1 MTSARRPVPDPPR
14 RPLILAHRG
23 DWTNAPENS
32 LEAFVAAARHRD
44 VDGVEFD
51 VRAAS
56 DGTPVVIH
64 DFNLLRVQGV
74 SGRVSKLSA
83 AELQALGVPS
93 LASVLEVLP
102 EPCFLDVELK
112 EDVAVMALPVLAH
125 ARGDPPRRT
134 VVSSFLGGAL
144 GTLGRVAPGWPSWL
158 LTRRLGKREVADALA
173 MGCAGL
179 AVEWPALRPSTVELV
194 RAAGLELATWTV
206 EDRATLDRVTGLD
219 VDVICVDPAALPL

>member
-1 MTSARRPVPDPPR
+1 MTVPA
-14 RPLILAHRG
+14 LILAHRG
-23 DWTNAPENS
+23 DWSLAPENS
-32 LEAFVAAARHRD
+32 LAAFAAAATRAG

-51 VRAAS
+51 VRAAQ

-64 DFNLLRVQGV
+64 DFNLHRVQGV
-74 SGRVSKLSA
+74 AGRVRRLSIE
-83 AELQALGVPS
+83 ELEALGVPT

-112 EDVAVMALPVLAH
+112 EDVAAAAVPVLAH

-134 VVSSFLGGAL
+134 VMSSFLGSAL
-144 GTLGRVAPGWPSWL
+144 GSLGRIAPGWPTWL

-179 AVEWPALRPSTVELV
+179 AVEWPALRPATIELV
-194 RAAGLELATWTV
+194 RAAGLQLATWTV
-206 EDRATLDRVTGLD
+206 ETPAELDQVAALD
-219 VDVICVDPAALPL
+219 VDVICVDPGALPG

>member
-1 MTSARRPVPDPPR
+1 MA

-23 DWTNAPENS
+23 DWTSAVENS
-32 LEAFVAAARHRD
+32 LDAFRAAAARPG

-51 VRAAS
+51 VRAAR

-74 SGRVSKLSA
+74 AGKVSTLTTS
-83 AELQALGVPS
+83 ELRTLGVPD
-93 LASVLEVLP
+93 LASVLAVLP

-112 EDVAVMALPVLAH
+112 EDVAAAIVPVLAH
-125 ARGDPPRRT
+125 ARGTPPRRT

-144 GTLGRVAPGWPSWL
+144 GSLARVAPGWPTWL
-158 LTRRLGKREVADALA
+158 LTRRLGKREIADALA

-179 AVEWPALRPSTVELV
+179 AVEWPALRAPTIALV

-206 EDRATLDRVTGLD
+206 EDGATLDRVAGLD
-219 VDVICVDPAALPL
+219 VDVICVDPGALPV

>member
-1 MTSARRPVPDPPR
+1 MA

-23 DWTNAPENS
+23 DWTSAAENS
-32 LEAFVAAARHRD
+32 LEAFAAAAARPG

-51 VRAAS
+51 VRAAR

-74 SGRVSKLSA
+74 SGRVSKLTT
-83 AELQALGVPS
+83 AELRALGVPD
-93 LASVLEVLP
+93 LASVLAVLP

-112 EDVAVMALPVLAH
+112 EDVAAMVVPVLAR
-125 ARGDPPRRT
+125 ARGTPPRRT

-144 GTLGRVAPGWPSWL
+144 GTLGRVAPDWPSWL

-179 AVEWPALRPSTVELV
+179 AVEWPALRPSTVALV

-206 EDRATLDRVTGLD
+206 GDRATLDRVTKLD
-219 VDVICVDPAALPL
+219 VDVICVDPQALPA